1 MSVLNF
7 VKKTVVKNLANLP
20 GWSTNRKIVVIE
32 SDDWGSIRMPSN
44 KTREILIKKGV
55 DLLSGD
61 SYRYNMYDTLAT
73 ENDLSA
79 LFDTLSIV
87 KDKNDNH
94 CIITSISL
102 VANPDFEKIKASNF
116 EKYYFEPFTET
127 FKRYPDCKSSFE
139 MWQEGIKN
147 HFFVPQFHGREH
159 LNIQVWLKA
168 LQNNDKHTRLAFDYG
183 TWGFNNVLPSIVSYQ
198 AAFDLDQPNEIEYQK
213 VVITSGLELFEQLH
227 GYKATVFVPPNGPF
241 NEILEETAFAGGIH
255 FMSAS
260 KIHNEPQGNGLFKKK
275 FHYLGQKNKYGQR
288 YITRNCFFEPSAAGK
303 DWVDSCLNDIQI
315 AFRWSKP
322 AVVSSHRVN
331 YIGALAASNRDKG
344 LEQLKQL
351 LQTIVKRWP
360 DVEFMTSS
368 ELGALIDKKIQTR
381 QM

>member
-1 MSVLNF
+1 MNVLNI

-44 KTREILIKKGV
+44 STCEALIKKGV

-79 LFDTLSIV
+79 LFETLSAI
-87 KDKNDNH
+87 KDRSSNS
-94 CIITSISL
+94 CVFTPISL
-102 VANPDFEKIKASNF
+102 VANPDFEKIKSGNF

-127 FKRYPDCKSSFE
+127 LKRSPGGEKSFE
-139 MWQEGIKN
+139 LWQEGIN
-147 HFFVPQFHGREH
+147 SRLFVPQFHGREH
-159 LNIQVWLKA
+159 LNVQVWLKA
-168 LQNNDKHTRLAFDYG
+168 LQNNDQHTRLAFDYG
-183 TWGFNNVLPSIVSYQ
+183 IWGFNTKLASGVSFQ

-213 VVITSGLELFEQLH
+213 DVITSGLELFEKLH
-227 GYKATVFVPPNGPF
+227 DFKASVFVPPNGPF
-241 NEILEETAFAGGIH
+241 NEILEETAYNNGIR
-255 FMSAS
+255 FMSAA
-260 KIHNEPQGNGLFKKK
+260 KIHLEPQGNRQFKKR
-275 FHYLGQKNKYGQR
+275 FHYLGQKNKYDQR
-288 YITRNCFFEPSAAGK
+288 YITRNCFFEPSLSGK

-315 AFRWSKP
+315 AFRWHKP

-331 YIGALAASNRDKG
+331 YIGALDTSNRDKG
-344 LEQLKQL
+344 LDQLKQL

-360 DVEFMTSS
+360 EVEFMTSA
-368 ELGALIDKKIQTR
+368 ELGQLMVESKK
-381 QM
+381 